1 MIQIHAACIALP
13 AGQIFFIAQGG
24 AGICDIQCIAVLDRL
39 TQFPGAYGAFTELAQ
54 CNAVGIRHRNVV
66 DGHIIQNG

>member
-24 AGICDIQCIAVLDRL
+24 AGVCDIQCIAVLDGLTRL
-39 TQFPGAYGAFTELAQ
+39 FGRIALSPNWLNVTPSGFAI
-54 CNAVGIRHRNVV
+54 GI
-66 DGHIIQNG
+66 